1 MPDAEEDKNT
11 AARLAVDLIRRT
23 LDSGGDR
30 ARIVAN
36 LENVV
41 LAIILANERIFNI
54 ARSTSLADVDAM
66 FERLSLKLAEDA
78 RD

>member
-1 MPDAEEDKNT
+1 MSGEEEDKNA
-11 AARLAVDLIRRT
+11 AARLAVDLIRWT
-23 LDSGGDR
+23 LDGGGDR
-30 ARIVAN
+30 TRIVSN

-54 ARSTSLADVDAM
+54 ARASSLADLRAM
-66 FERLSLKLAEDA
+66 FERISLKLAEHA